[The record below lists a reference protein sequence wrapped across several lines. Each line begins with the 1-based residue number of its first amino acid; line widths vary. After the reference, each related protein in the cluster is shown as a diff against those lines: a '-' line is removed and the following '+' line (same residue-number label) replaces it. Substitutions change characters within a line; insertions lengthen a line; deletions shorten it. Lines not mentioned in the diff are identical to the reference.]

1 MKKSIALF
9 IVVMTI
15 ATFSLLAQEKD
26 SKSKLIEGIKKEKLR
41 KPIKLESVKD
51 AEKKNEPIQKNTRAT
66 DLKVS
71 NVVSGNEEGEAQICI
86 DPSNPNKMVMSFMNN
101 TAAGN
106 IEYPVYYSSNGGS
119 SSRHNY

>member
-51 AEKKNEPIQKNTRAT
+51 AEKKKRTHSKKHKSHRSKSKQRRIGQ
-66 DLKVS
+66 
-71 NVVSGNEEGEAQICI
+71 
-86 DPSNPNKMVMSFMNN
+86 
-101 TAAGN
+101 
-106 IEYPVYYSSNGGS
+106 
-119 SSRHNY
+119 

>member
-26 SKSKLIEGIKKEKLR
+26 SKSTLIEGIKKEKLR

-51 AEKKNEPIQKNTRAT
+51 AEKKTNPFKKTQEPPI
-66 DLKVS
+66 
-71 NVVSGNEEGEAQICI
+71 
-86 DPSNPNKMVMSFMNN
+86 
-101 TAAGN
+101 
-106 IEYPVYYSSNGGS
+106 
-119 SSRHNY
+119 